1 MLRFVPQADLS
12 GMDPVVTTR
21 QVVRNGA
28 LLVWDML
35 YGIGADFTPRPQ
47 MVEGHTLSADARTW
61 DFTLRP
67 GLRFHDNEPVLSRDV
82 VASIARW
89 MPQDVMGRKLQA
101 ALAAVE
107 VVDDRRFRVR
117 LNRPFP
123 KLLQA
128 FSKVT
133 TLALVI
139 MPERIARTD
148 PSRNITE
155 FIGSGPMVFRRDEW
169 NAGARAAFE
178 RFPGYLPREE
188 APDWLAG
195 GKRMRLD
202 RIEWITMP
210 DPSTA
215 AAALRRGEIDWWEQ
229 PIPDLAPMLRAAR
242 DVRIDIADP
251 LGNVAIFKLNHLF
264 PPFDDVRLRR
274 VMQAAANQAD
284 YMGAV
289 VGGDPALW
297 RPMPSFF
304 TPGTPLYTEAGSE
317 PMLGPRDLDAAK
329 RMLAASGYGGETL
342 VLPAAT
348 DMPVVKAQAEITADL
363 LTQLGIKV
371 DFLAMDWGAHSSRTA
386 SKLPPQAG
394 GWHICHTWV
403 AGAECASP
411 AGHKSLDGS
420 GESATNGWAKAPAVQ
435 AQIEAWF
442 DATDASAERAAVE
455 GANRAAME
463 HVSFVPAGFFLNYTA
478 WRRNVTGI
486 VKAPFPCFW
495 GVGKE

>member
-1 MLRFVPQADLS
+1 MKRRHLLATTGLLAAPRLAMAQAARVLRFVPQADLS

-35 YGIGADFTPRPQ
+35 YGIGADFVPRPQ
-47 MVEGHTLSADARTW
+47 MVEGHRLSADAKTW
-61 DFTLRP
+61 DFTLRA
-67 GLRFHDNEPVLSRDV
+67 GLRFHDGEPVLSRDV

-128 FSKVT
+128 FGKVT

-139 MPERIARTD
+139 MPERIARTEA
-148 PSRNITE
+148 SRNITE

-195 GKRMRLD
+195 GKRMLLD

-215 AAALRRGEIDWWEQ
+215 AAALRRGEVDWWEQ

-251 LGNVAIFKLNHLF
+251 LG
-264 PPFDDVRLRR
+264 
-274 VMQAAANQAD
+274 
-284 YMGAV
+284 
-289 VGGDPALW
+289 
-297 RPMPSFF
+297 
-304 TPGTPLYTEAGSE
+304 
-317 PMLGPRDLDAAK
+317 
-329 RMLAASGYGGETL
+329 
-342 VLPAAT
+342 
-348 DMPVVKAQAEITADL
+348 
-363 LTQLGIKV
+363 
-371 DFLAMDWGAHSSRTA
+371 
-386 SKLPPQAG
+386 
-394 GWHICHTWV
+394 
-403 AGAECASP
+403 
-411 AGHKSLDGS
+411 
-420 GESATNGWAKAPAVQ
+420 
-435 AQIEAWF
+435 
-442 DATDASAERAAVE
+442 
-455 GANRAAME
+455 
-463 HVSFVPAGFFLNYTA
+463 
-478 WRRNVTGI
+478 
-486 VKAPFPCFW
+486 
-495 GVGKE
+495 